1 MRNIAVR
8 EFPTEESRCFRVQ
21 AFFTITDF
29 SAATSALDGGYA
41 NRIANASRHQV
52 SDSGGDLADKLAVG
66 RVAGRY
72 LRESPDQR

>member
-8 EFPTEESRCFRVQ
+8 EFPTEESRCSRVQ
-21 AFFTITDF
+21 AFFTITDL
-29 SAATSALDGGYA
+29 SAATSALDGGHA
-41 NRIANASRHQV
+41 NRIANSSRHQL
-52 SDSGGDLADKLAVG
+52 SDSGGDLADEVAGG